1 MPLRFRRSL
10 KIPQGIKLNFGKM
23 SGTEKY
29 NAGVAENISHHKNV
43 MFVCWIFFLTALG
56 FFIDKVRTDQP
67 LATTV
72 PLLLFFGILAFRPVY
87 YFVRRLQLQKK
98 IAATCASVSREN
110 IDTVEQLIGKALA
123 NLDLISETTAD
134 YEISPDG
141 KALYVDIRLPD
152 IRIMYKRFKAPEAV
166 AADYSAHVHG
176 IVIRIAETSFALFPT
191 VETVLCSGYYT
202 HRNTP
207 TGMEQDEY
215 ILSVIFDR
223 ERWEKSDPAG
233 SVPEEFIEQFPYRRK
248 VGERGFLEVITP
260 LSPTV
265 RKRSA
270 AKKRQI

>member
-1 MPLRFRRSL
+1 MNEYISPAGSNSGSSTVTL
-10 KIPQGIKLNFGKM
+10 KSK
-23 SGTEKY
+23 S
-29 NAGVAENISHHKNV
+29 IS
-43 MFVCWIFFLTALG
+43 
-56 FFIDKVRTDQP
+56 
-67 LATTV
+67 
-72 PLLLFFGILAFRPVY
+72 
-87 YFVRRLQLQKK
+87 RLSP
-98 IAATCASVSREN
+98 CASVSREN

-202 HRNTP
+202 HRNNP
-207 TGMEQDEY
+207 ENMEQHEY
-215 ILSVIFDR
+215 LLSVIFDR
-223 ERWEKSDPAG
+223 ELWEESDPAG

-248 VGERGFLEVITP
+248 VGEKGFFEVIAP
-260 LSPTV
+260 LSPADCKAS
-265 RKRSA
+265 RRSG
-270 AKKRQI
+270 AKKRVPSQTKEKSPLI